1 MSMYSL
7 HSAPMIRRPSPDIE
21 QPVQPVV
28 HILTDDCSER
38 AALKATLSSA
48 GFIARPV
55 ACTTAFRTAPDALEP
70 MCLVMDGRMPP
81 PFDRE
86 EQGVTPIICL
96 AADGDVA
103 TTVRAMKAGAF
114 DVLARPVEARLLVDA
129 VRNALDVS
137 AASLQQAAERRRL
150 EKRHAD
156 LSQRERQVMELVVAG
171 LMNKQIAYELGIS
184 EITVKAHRG
193 RMMRKMDA
201 RSLPGLV
208 QMANRLRLPAI
219 VTPEASG

>member
-1 MSMYSL
+1 MYTSQNTPL
-7 HSAPMIRRPSPDIE
+7 YGIHFSDTP
-21 QPVQPVV
+21 QPAKPVV

-38 AALKATLSSA
+38 AALEATLSCA

-55 ACTTAFRTAPDALEP
+55 ACTSAFQTAPDALAP
-70 MCLVMDGRMPP
+70 ICLVMDGGMPP
-81 PFDRE
+81 PFDPA
-86 EQGVTPIICL
+86 EQDVMPIICL

-114 DVLARPVEARLLVDA
+114 DVLARPVEARLLVAA
-129 VRNALDVS
+129 VRNALDIS
-137 AASLQQAAERRRL
+137 AASLQQAGERRRL
-150 EKRHAD
+150 EKRYAD
-156 LSQRERQVMELVVAG
+156 LSQRERQVMGLVVAG

-201 RSLPGLV
+201 RSLAGLV
-208 QMANRLRLPAI
+208 QMANRLRLTIPGCRA
-219 VTPEASG
+219 

>member
-1 MSMYSL
+1 MYTSQNTPF
-7 HSAPMIRRPSPDIE
+7 HGIHFSGTR
-21 QPVQPVV
+21 QPAQPVV

-38 AALKATLSSA
+38 ATLEATLSCA
-48 GFIARPV
+48 GFIVRPF
-55 ACTTAFRTAPDALEP
+55 ACTTTIRTASDALEP

-81 PFDRE
+81 LLDPE
-86 EQGVTPIICL
+86 EQGVMPIICL

-103 TTVRAMKAGAF
+103 TTVRAMKAGAV

-129 VRNALDVS
+129 VRNALDIS
-137 AASLQQAAERRRL
+137 AASLQQAGERRRL
-150 EKRHAD
+150 EKRYAD
-156 LSQRERQVMELVVAG
+156 LSQRERQVMNLVVAG

-201 RSLPGLV
+201 RSLAGLV
-208 QMANRLRLPAI
+208 QMANRLRLTVLGGRA
-219 VTPEASG
+219 